1 MIHHIKASERGVL
14 NTVGIDQIYYLL
26 DLITPS
32 RIWSPTNTKIISY
45 PLSFFYIVLAD
56 KMNVNAPGPTIS
68 RVTGLS
74 VHYQNYQFVRSRWNG
89 NCRTTVRH
97 ELLVITMF

>member
-1 MIHHIKASERGVL
+1 
-14 NTVGIDQIYYLL
+14 
-26 DLITPS
+26 
-32 RIWSPTNTKIISY
+32 
-45 PLSFFYIVLAD
+45 
-56 KMNVNAPGPTIS
+56 MNVNATGPTIS

-97 ELLVITMF
+97 ELLVTTRKYKFISIVNSC